1 MEKNTT
7 KKVLTLTAGLAGA
20 AGLAAIA
27 VAPNTTHAATTGT
40 VTYHE
45 GATTV
50 WGSPAFNTQSVQRY
64 VVYNQSINVIGQKIV
79 NGTTWYQIGTNE
91 WIPDLYL
98 RVAGTKTDDAANST
112 SSTTTSA
119 AANSKAENTSLTVTY
134 TSGAVTIWNGTN
146 YTSPSGQ
153 YLTTDDSNVTAVA
166 STTVGGETWYRLSN
180 GGYVPARFVAPTG
193 SAQAE
198 SAKAAVTTPATTAT
212 TTQSTQQAT
221 TTTPAA
227 QTKTT
232 TASAQSSSTAS
243 ETPATTPAASTS
255 TASTNSSSAAAS
267 ASTAA
272 KTTQSDATT
281 SAAVAK
287 SNVTTTSTKL
297 KVNLPS
303 GSTVATEWQD
313 ASYTSGVAGYADNGT
328 ILTAVSSLTAGGEDW
343 YELSNG
349 SYIPARYVTT
359 NLSAGTSSATTTA
372 SASSSSANTVSTQS
386 SAATAT
392 QSTASTSTTSAA
404 KQTTTT
410 PKQSTASTTTSTA
423 STTTTNSASRSA
435 KIAAVISLAKSE
447 IGVNYVWGGKTPSG
461 FDCSGLMYY
470 VFLHAAGVNI
480 GGWTV
485 PQESSGTKISVG
497 SAQPGDLLFWGSAG
511 STYHVALYLGGGQ
524 YLHAPQPGETVKIAS
539 LSQYF
544 YPSFAV
550 HVNLN

>member
-119 AANSKAENTSLTVTY
+119 AVNSKAENTNLTVTY

-193 SAQAE
+193 SAQADT
-198 SAKAAVTTPATTAT
+198 AKAAATTTTPATTT

-221 TTTPAA
+221 TTPAT
-227 QTKTT
+227 QSKTT
-232 TASAQSSSTAS
+232 TPSASTSSAAT
-243 ETPATTPAASTS
+243 ETPATTPATSTS
-255 TASTNSSSAAAS
+255 TASADSSSSAASS
-267 ASTAA
+267 ATTAA
-272 KTTQSDATT
+272 STQSDSTT

-313 ASYTSGVAGYADNGT
+313 ASYTSGAAGYADNGT
-328 ILTAVSSLTAGGEDW
+328 ILTAVSSLTAGGEGW
-343 YELSNG
+343 YELSDG

-359 NLSAGTSSATTTA
+359 NLNAGTTSNATT
-372 SASSSSANTVSTQS
+372 SASSANTASTQS
-386 SAATAT
+386 TAT
-392 QSTASTSTTSAA
+392 TTTKSTASTSTSTAA

-423 STTTTNSASRSA
+423 NTTTTNSASRSA